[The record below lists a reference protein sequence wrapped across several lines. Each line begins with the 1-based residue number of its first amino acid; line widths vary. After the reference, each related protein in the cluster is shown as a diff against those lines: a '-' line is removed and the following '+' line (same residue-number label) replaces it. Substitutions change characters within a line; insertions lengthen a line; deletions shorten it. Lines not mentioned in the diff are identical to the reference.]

1 MRTTNTIA
9 AEIVELSVI
18 KSAYNHFLASYEGQ
32 QQVENATLVRKNKS
46 VVSENLKKLYQELA
60 NSKKAL
66 ANSKKGEGKRDK
78 CLGTSQKP
86 IATIEKPET
95 PNPKPVTELRMKF
108 KRYETT
114 ELENRAIMHFYSDK
128 RYKITE

>member
-9 AEIVELSVI
+9 AEIVELGVI

-32 QQVENATLVRKNKS
+32 QQVENATLVRENKL
-46 VVSENLKKLYQELA
+46 VVSKNLKKLYEELA
-60 NSKKAL
+60 ETKKAM
-66 ANSKKGEGKRDK
+66 AKRDEGEPNEGEGRRHKGSSPGREP
-78 CLGTSQKP
+78 TTQQP
-86 IATIEKPET
+86 T
-95 PNPKPVTELRMKF
+95 TELRMKF

-128 RYKITE
+128 RYKLTE

>member
-18 KSAYNHFLASYEGQ
+18 KSAYNHFLASYESQ
-32 QQVENATLVRKNKS
+32 QQVENTTLVRENKL
-46 VVSENLKKLYQELA
+46 VVSENLKKLYEELA
-60 NSKKAL
+60 NSQKAL
-66 ANSKKGEGKRDK
+66 AKR
-78 CLGTSQKP
+78 
-86 IATIEKPET
+86 EKDET
-95 PNPKPVTELRMKF
+95 HNPKPVTELRMKF

>member
-32 QQVENATLVRKNKS
+32 QQVENATLVKENKL
-46 VVSENLKKLYQELA
+46 VVSENLKKLYEELA
-60 NSKKAL
+60 NSQKAL
-66 ANSKKGEGKRDK
+66 AKREEDE
-78 CLGTSQKP
+78 THNPKP
-86 IATIEKPET
+86 VT